1 MKKSKKQEIR
11 HLNQPIQSVKSVSAH
26 PNNLDFILGILL
38 FVVMFTAYQPAWKG
52 APIWDDDSHITR
64 PDLRSFDGL
73 SRIWT
78 QLGATQQ
85 YYPLTHSLFWLEYH
99 LWGDSTLGYHFVNIL
114 LHFFSTLLL
123 VFILRR
129 LLIPGA
135 WFVAAI
141 FALHPVQVE
150 SIAWISEL
158 KNALSGVFYLSALLT
173 YLHYDKTR
181 KRKPYSIALSLFILG
196 LLSKSVIATLPVSL
210 LIIFWWKRGKID
222 WKNDIV
228 PLLPFFTIGIASGI
242 FTAWVEHN
250 FIIGV
255 EANTFTLTFIERG
268 LIAGRVIWFYVYKL
282 LWPLNLIFTY
292 PRWDVSQAIWWQYL
306 FPVATVA
313 IAGALWKL
321 RNYSRAPFAAF
332 LYFAATL
339 FPALGFFN
347 VYPFRYSFVADHF
360 QYLACIGPIALAIG
374 ISLKINILK
383 EKFRWMLCIII
394 LLVLSALTWK
404 QSKMYI
410 DAETLYR
417 TTIKKAPNCLM
428 AHNNLGAI
436 LEAKGKTDEAIVHFR
451 KTLEI
456 NPDFAEAWN
465 NLGNASSHI
474 GQIDDA
480 MTDYQ
485 KALSINPNYA
495 EAHNNLGTI
504 LATTGHLDEAIA
516 HYRKALEIKPIFA
529 EAWNNLGDALLQTGQ
544 VDEAMLNFKRALEY
558 NPEYAEAHYNLG
570 NILLKYRQINEAI
583 EQFTKALEINPNY
596 EKAQNNLGNAL
607 FVLGQIDE
615 AIYHYQKALEINPNK
630 INTLQ
635 NLADALARKGQI
647 ADAISVLQKAL
658 QLAKSSGQQQLCSE
672 ITATI
677 DKLNHASHSI
687 PQAR

>member
-1 MKKSKKQEIR
+1 M
-11 HLNQPIQSVKSVSAH
+11 
-26 PNNLDFILGILL
+26 
-38 FVVMFTAYQPAWKG
+38 
-52 APIWDDDSHITR
+52 
-64 PDLRSFDGL
+64 
-73 SRIWT
+73 
-78 QLGATQQ
+78 
-85 YYPLTHSLFWLEYH
+85 
-99 LWGDSTLGYHFVNIL
+99 
-114 LHFFSTLLL
+114 
-123 VFILRR
+123 
-129 LLIPGA
+129 
-135 WFVAAI
+135 AAI

-173 YLHYDKTR
+173 YLHYNKTR

-222 WKNDIV
+222 WKNDIA

-255 EANTFTLTFIERG
+255 EANTFTLTLIERG

-292 PRWDVSQAIWWQYL
+292 PRWEVSQAIWWQYL
-306 FPVATVA
+306 FPVATLTL
-313 IAGALWKL
+313 AGVLWKL
-321 RNYSRAPFAAF
+321 RNHSRAPLAAF
-332 LYFAATL
+332 LYFTATL

-374 ISLKINILK
+374 ISSKINLLRG
-383 EKFRWMLCIII
+383 KFRWVLCIII

-410 DAETLYR
+410 NAETLYR

-474 GQIDDA
+474 GQINDA

-485 KALSINPNYA
+485 KALSISPNYA

-529 EAWNNLGDALLQTGQ
+529 EAWNNLGDALLQVGQ
-544 VDEAMLNFKRALEY
+544 ADEAMLNFKRALEY

-570 NILLKYRQINEAI
+570 NILLKYRQFNEAI

-596 EKAQNNLGNAL
+596 EKAHNNLGNAL

-635 NLADALARKGQI
+635 NLADALVRKGQI
-647 ADAISVLQKAL
+647 GDAISILQKAL
-658 QLAKSSGQQQLCSE
+658 QLAKSAGQQVRVSE
-672 ITATI
+672 ITATLE
-677 DKLNHASHSI
+677 KLNQASHSI
-687 PQAR
+687 SQAP